1 MTGSGGA
8 YRDPTDGLRIRVVEL
23 ERECVKLRSARLAR
37 WLPRAPKFDVES
49 FVAGI
54 VVAMFFLLAGAGMFA
69 GYVKPAEPLSLT
81 WSGGDAAGQVDM
93 SPLPTDMRVRV
104 SFAEQWT
111 SAPLC
116 FVSNL
121 TAPTAA
127 PRAAA
132 VTAHALSWVVPRS
145 NVEQTFAWLCVGS
158 D

>member
-37 WLPRAPKFDVES
+37 WLPRAPKFNVEA
-49 FVAGI
+49 FAAGV
-54 VVAMFFLLAGAGMFA
+54 VVAAFFLLAGVVMLVGSSAP
-69 GYVKPAEPLSLT
+69 KPVLSLT
-81 WSGGDAAGQVDM
+81 WSGGDAAGQVNM
-93 SPLPTDMRVRV
+93 SPLPADTRVRV